1 MWMRKTSRLFA
12 IALAALALVG
22 AACSNNNDNGG
33 NGGGTG
39 GGGSTGTTLSGELNG
54 AGSTAQQA
62 AQQAWVA
69 TFTGDHPDLTINY
82 DAVGSGAGV
91 EQFNS
96 GGVDFAGSD
105 AYVAG
110 KDLNAA
116 NKRCGGSDK
125 FVELPTY
132 ISPIAIM
139 FNLPGVDSLNM
150 TPDVVAKLFK
160 GDITKWND
168 PELTKINPGV
178 DLPSTAVSP
187 VHRSDESGTTNNF
200 TDYLSKAAPMVWTW
214 PAGETWPF
222 KGGEAAEGTSGVV
235 AAVKS
240 GNGTIGYAD
249 ASQVG
254 KLGTAAVQVHGE
266 FVHYSP
272 EAAAAV
278 VESSTKVS
286 GRGPYDFAYDL
297 NRTPTQTAYPV
308 VLLSYELACTTYAD
322 AQTTANVKGYLA
334 YITSSQGQQVAAQNA
349 GSAPLSTAISSQ
361 DTTAVDAIGS

>member
-1 MWMRKTSRLFA
+1 MRKTSRLFA
-12 IALAALALVG
+12 IGLAALALVG
-22 AACSNNNDNGG
+22 AACSNNNDDGG
-33 NGGGTG
+33 NNGGGT
-39 GGGSTGTTLSGELNG
+39 TGATTLSGELNG
-54 AGSTAQQA
+54 AGSSAQQA

-91 EQFNS
+91 EQFNA

-105 AYVAG
+105 AYVAD
-110 KDLNAA
+110 KDLEAA
-116 NKRCGGSDK
+116 NQRCGGSDK
-125 FVELPTY
+125 FVEVPTY

-150 TPDVVAKLFK
+150 TPDVVAGLFK
-160 GDITKWND
+160 GDITRWND

-178 DLPSTAVSP
+178 NLPDTAVTP

-200 TDYLSKAAPMVWTW
+200 TDYLAKASPTVWKW

-240 GNGTIGYAD
+240 GDGTVGYAD

-254 KLGTAAVQVHGE
+254 SLGTAAVQVNGQY
-266 FVHYSP
+266 VNYSP
-272 EAAAAV
+272 EAAAAII
-278 VESSTKVS
+278 ESSTKVT

-297 NRTPTQTAYPV
+297 NRTPTQAAYPV

-322 AQTTANVKGYLA
+322 AQATANVKGYLA
-334 YITSSQGQQVAAQNA
+334 FITSSQGQQVAAQNA
-349 GSAPLSTAISSQ
+349 GSAPLSSGISSQ
-361 DTTAVDAIGS
+361 DATAIDAIGS